1 MPPFLTRKRG
11 CVPKYNPKKKG
22 ADKKELSAPE
32 SRDAL
37 FEKHLTRIKH
47 KKIKMS
53 RGETMKYGDFYDY
66 AKIVE
71 FDKVALMTRLQK
83 LTKVDLIEILI
94 ASLEFFEPNNK

>member
-1 MPPFLTRKRG
+1 
-11 CVPKYNPKKKG
+11 
-22 ADKKELSAPE
+22 
-32 SRDAL
+32 
-37 FEKHLTRIKH
+37 
-47 KKIKMS
+47 
-53 RGETMKYGDFYDY
+53 MKYGDFYDY